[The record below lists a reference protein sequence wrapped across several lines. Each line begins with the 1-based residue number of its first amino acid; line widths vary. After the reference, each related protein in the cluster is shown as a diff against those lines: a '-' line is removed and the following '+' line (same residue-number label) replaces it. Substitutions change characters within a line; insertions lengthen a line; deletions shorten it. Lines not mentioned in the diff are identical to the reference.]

1 MVLGTDQAHETHGNP
16 ESLKRELGLPASPG
30 GSKGKFSVAE
40 GMQVLLKG
48 VTGKGEVLTAGKLN
62 FLCPSR
68 S

>member
-40 GMQVLLKG
+40 VLLKG
-48 VTGKGEVLTAGKLN
+48 VNGKGEV
-62 FLCPSR
+62 
-68 S
+68 